1 MRKSANLCI
10 LSLVSLRGSLVL
22 LGIPN
27 SLLPVVV
34 VVLTSDLVLEC
45 HLASFINHNF
55 KSNQTTVSPFSL
67 SSSSSSK
74 LSTKLSR
81 IRQSHRSTPTIVL
94 TRTQICFAILRQ
106 RQNIVGPNSDRCLI
120 VFLKD
125 KKIVKVQFQPFKGK
139 ALTQHVMFNRFS
151 AHCTGQ

>member
-1 MRKSANLCI
+1 MYIATKLKKIVRKSANLCI

-27 SLLPVVV
+27 SLLPVVVV

-125 KKIVKVQFQPFKGK
+125 KKIVKVQFQPFKGSQK
-139 ALTQHVMFNRFS
+139 TACYV
-151 AHCTGQ
+151 